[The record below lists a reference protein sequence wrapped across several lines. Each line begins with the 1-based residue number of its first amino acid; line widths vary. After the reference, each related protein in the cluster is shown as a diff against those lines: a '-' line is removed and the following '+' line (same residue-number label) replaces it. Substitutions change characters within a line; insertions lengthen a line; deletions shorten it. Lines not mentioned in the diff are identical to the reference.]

1 MLGLKR
7 LKDYAVGKDN
17 AIFEISRSAKKCC
30 QSAILS
36 SIEYYFLEANWILRQ
51 RNCCSWIIIT
61 NSPTNTSMIHSG
73 EPLLHSMREKTE
85 VFIQHQIHGFI
96 PSIIVD
102 DNNENLNEQ
111 QSTLGFQLYD
121 KSILRSPVKYKTII
135 AEFYELSIFQEAVTS
150 PDSTE

>member
-1 MLGLKR
+1 
-7 LKDYAVGKDN
+7 
-17 AIFEISRSAKKCC
+17 
-30 QSAILS
+30 
-36 SIEYYFLEANWILRQ
+36 
-51 RNCCSWIIIT
+51 
-61 NSPTNTSMIHSG
+61 
-73 EPLLHSMREKTE
+73 MREKTE
-85 VFIQHQIHGFI
+85 VFIQHQIQSARTYWLDVLNEKDPSGFI

-150 PDSTE
+150 PDSTEWSRTNKGLIGEKQCGQ